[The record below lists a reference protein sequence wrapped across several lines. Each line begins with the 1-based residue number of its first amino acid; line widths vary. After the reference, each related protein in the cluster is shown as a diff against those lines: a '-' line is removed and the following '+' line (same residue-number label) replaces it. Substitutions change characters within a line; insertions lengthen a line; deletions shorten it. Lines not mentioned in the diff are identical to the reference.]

1 MAERQDPLLSYS
13 FAREHG
19 VVVLDMG
26 AVAQVA
32 VLAPPRPASLLE
44 VRRAL
49 GVPLVIETLTPAA
62 FDRRVS
68 DIYAVGAIEADALDG
83 EFNGENSLDTLVQ
96 GIPKAADLLE
106 ANDEAPENVRGTL
119 EPEEPKDEKR
129 SGKKG
134 TRETVGPETTQSR
147 GNPSHLNPSDYT
159 GNNYLDD
166 MDNNS
171 MFNASQS
178 VIDTQ
183 RQAEE

>member
-1 MAERQDPLLSYS
+1 LKPE
-13 FAREHG
+13 
-19 VVVLDMG
+19 
-26 AVAQVA
+26 
-32 VLAPPRPASLLE
+32 
-44 VRRAL
+44 
-49 GVPLVIETLTPAA
+49 
-62 FDRRVS
+62 
-68 DIYAVGAIEADALDG
+68 
-83 EFNGENSLDTLVQ
+83 
-96 GIPKAADLLE
+96 E